1 MSAQQRDTILSG
13 TCTVWFIKNYAEVS
27 VIALPVLYL
36 SYRSCIHVYLEH
48 MTSFSETRSVARLR
62 NTEIRQSLVNGL
74 SGQHCVTCPL
84 YQEFNQLLQELL

>member
-36 SYRSCIHVYLEH
+36 SYRSCIYLEH
-48 MTSFSETRSVARLR
+48 MTSFPETRSVARL
-62 NTEIRQSLVNGL
+62 
-74 SGQHCVTCPL
+74 
-84 YQEFNQLLQELL
+84 